1 MNVTSDVDFFG
12 VVYAVVLE
20 AVPVE

>member
-1 MNVTSDVDFFG
+1 TDNLRLG

-20 AVPVE
+20 AFKLGS